1 MRGVKKTCEGGR
13 EGGAQSS
20 FLEMSSAADLALSWR
35 EGRRRMGA
43 ELRVKGMVA
52 DGSTS
57 VSSTRRQQSAQ
68 PLHRDYF
75 ALCFPA
81 AQELG
86 QCVLFHSISCFF
98 VSVFRLIQSVTET
111 FKDSWSTGHWR
122 QRLGGLIRSL
132 SRSSLPATAE
142 RGQPAAAAG
151 THWTKE
157 KVLRR
162 T

>member
-86 QCVLFHSISCFF
+86 QCVLQYSILFLAFFIRFPTHSERDRDIQ
-98 VSVFRLIQSVTET
+98 RQSVDWPIIADRGWVAS
-111 FKDSWSTGHWR
+111 FAHYPDHPC
-122 QRLGGLIRSL
+122 
-132 SRSSLPATAE
+132 SR
-142 RGQPAAAAG
+142 G
-151 THWTKE
+151 
-157 KVLRR
+157 
-162 T
+162 